1 MDGIK
6 DILGQG
12 INPAKQD
19 LIHWI
24 PLQGGGRNFGQVE
37 YYNQD
42 MFGDALKRLK
52 QPIFITGHTGFKG
65 SWLGLLLDHL
75 GIEHFGYSLE
85 AEASSLFSRAKL
97 GSSSKGAIGDIR
109 DLNNLSR
116 FLGQVNPSVVVH
128 LAAQPLVLKSYEEPL
143 ETFQTN
149 CIGTANLLEAAFQTP
164 SVKVILVITTDKVY
178 RNENK
183 GSRFS
188 ENDPLEGKDPY
199 SASKVAAESVC
210 AAWQQKAK
218 VSGGPKVIV
227 ARAGNV
233 IGGGDFADDRL
244 IPDLIR
250 SFLSG
255 DKVKIRN
262 PKATRPWQH
271 VLDPLIGY
279 LKFIE
284 YSLSENHQVPALNF
298 GPLEPSLE
306 VCRVLEIFE
315 STFQGKIL
323 SELELRNDSF
333 ESQRLDLDSTR
344 AINLLGWEPRWN
356 QEEAIAK
363 TIEWWNKVIFEKS
376 GALEMCQNDVQIA
389 LNID

>member
-1 MDGIK
+1 
-6 DILGQG
+6 
-12 INPAKQD
+12 
-19 LIHWI
+19 
-24 PLQGGGRNFGQVE
+24 
-37 YYNQD
+37 

-75 GIEHFGYSLE
+75 GIEHVGYSLE

-109 DLNNLSR
+109 DFDNLSR
-116 FLGQVNPSVVVH
+116 LLGQVNPSVVVH

-178 RNENK
+178 RNENN
-183 GSRFS
+183 GSRFK

-210 AAWQQKAK
+210 AAWQQISK

-323 SELELRNDSF
+323 SESELKNDAF

-376 GALEMCQNDVQIA
+376 GALEMCQSDIQIA

>member
-65 SWLGLLLDHL
+65 SWLGLLLDHM

-109 DLNNLSR
+109 AFDNLSR

-128 LAAQPLVLKSYEEPL
+128 LAAQPLVLKSYKEPL

-178 RNENK
+178 RNENN
-183 GSRFS
+183 GSRFK

-210 AAWQQKAK
+210 AAWQQISK
-218 VSGGPKVIV
+218 VSGGPQVIV

-244 IPDLIR
+244 IPDLVR

-271 VLDPLIGY
+271 VLDCLNGY
-279 LKFIE
+279 LTLVDAILAGKA
-284 YSLSENHQVPALNF
+284 SGPWNF
-298 GPLEPSLE
+298 GPDQNQIRTVANVSEAAGEIWGAKESWEQDISQHPHEASLLLLNSNKARE
-306 VCRVLEIFE
+306 ELGWHDKLNFEESIGWTMNWYKNVYKGNDSLKETLNNIRDFE
-315 STFQGKIL
+315 S
-323 SELELRNDSF
+323 R
-333 ESQRLDLDSTR
+333 
-344 AINLLGWEPRWN
+344 
-356 QEEAIAK
+356 
-363 TIEWWNKVIFEKS
+363 
-376 GALEMCQNDVQIA
+376 
-389 LNID
+389 